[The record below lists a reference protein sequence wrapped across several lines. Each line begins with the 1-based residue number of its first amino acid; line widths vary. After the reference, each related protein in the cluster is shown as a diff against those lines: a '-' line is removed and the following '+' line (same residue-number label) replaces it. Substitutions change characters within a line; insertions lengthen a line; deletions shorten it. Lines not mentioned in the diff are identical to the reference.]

1 MRTLTAIICALALVL
16 ALGLAS
22 ALTPAPAVAQQWS
35 ADTPAGLLP
44 DLSAAAPNLDDGLP
58 PAPASGPRAVA
69 APDKALALGELVDLA
84 LANNPSTRSAWAQ
97 AKAAAAGV
105 GQAYSAYYPQATL
118 TYNAARARSG
128 EHFLGGGDAFQ
139 TTWGP
144 TLSLTYL
151 LADLGGRGATV
162 DQAGQ
167 TLAAARWNFNQAVQ
181 DLLLSVHEGYH
192 NYYAAGQAVESAR
205 ADLKAAQAGLDE
217 ANVRHQVGVVT
228 KSDVLQAQSD
238 VAQGQ
243 YQLESALGTLRS
255 AWVNLALVAGL
266 PPEPRLRVA
275 PPAAVD
281 AELAGMPGARL
292 TELADKHRPQ
302 LLALDCQVKANRAA
316 VRVADSALW
325 PTLDAGVDMQ
335 HSDYSD
341 EQGGYESTVFLQLNF
356 DLFTGFKNSYAKRQA
371 VAQLWDA
378 RGQLAAARLNV
389 NNQVLSQQQTF
400 ITARAQV
407 TASEAYL
414 AETRQSHQMQLGLYK
429 EGLGTIVE
437 VINAQ
442 DKLAEARAQL
452 VQARSAVF
460 IAAARLA
467 HACGLAERLGG
478 K

>member
-1 MRTLTAIICALALVL
+1 MRILIATILALAL
-16 ALGLAS
+16 AA
-22 ALTPAPAVAQQWS
+22 APAGAQQWTEDLPS
-35 ADTPAGLLP
+35 GLLP
-44 DLSAAAPNLDDGLP
+44 DLSAAAPHIDDGLP
-58 PAPASGPRAVA
+58 PAPATGHRSPA
-69 APDKALALGELVDLA
+69 APGQPLALGELVDLA

-97 AKAAAAGV
+97 AKAAAAGL

-128 EHFLGGGDAFQ
+128 EHFLGGGDAYQ

-162 DQAGQ
+162 NQAGRS
-167 TLAAARWNFNQAVQ
+167 LEAARWNFNQAVH
-181 DLLLSVHEGYH
+181 DLLLSVHEGYY

-205 ADLKAAQAGLDE
+205 ADLKAAQTGLDE
-217 ANVRHQVGVVT
+217 AKVRHQVGVVT
-228 KSDVLQAQSD
+228 KSDVLQAQSNL
-238 VAQGQ
+238 AQDQ
-243 YQLESALGTLRS
+243 YLLESALGTLRS
-255 AWVNLALVAGL
+255 AWVNLALVVGL
-266 PPEPRLRVA
+266 PQDPRLRVA
-275 PPAAVD
+275 APGAAD
-281 AELAGMPGARL
+281 ADLAGMPGKQL
-292 TELADKHRPQ
+292 TDLAAKHRPQ
-302 LLALDCQVKANRAA
+302 LLALDSQVKANRAA

-335 HSDYSD
+335 HTDYSD

-356 DLFTGFKNSYAKRQA
+356 DLFTGFNNSYAKRQA

-378 RGQLAAARLNV
+378 RGQLATARLNV
-389 NNQVLSQQQTF
+389 SNQVLSQQQAF

-407 TASEAYL
+407 AASETYL
-414 AETRQSHQMQLGLYK
+414 AQTEQSHQMQLGLYK

-452 VQARSAVF
+452 VQARAAVL